1 MISLTINYTKPL
13 PWCGLQTYANRVL
26 KRCLRCGYL
35 FKGNGKRNST
45 AKHKN
50 SLSENKIYSQPVHQI
65 TEKNYKY
72 NVGYFTI
79 QLNAGK
85 LRLIVKYISCESEWL
100 LSKLSRQFDHCL
112 TNKVR
117 CQYSMSRADKIR
129 VYCLHFETYF
139 IRQSVMISKA
149 IYFFKIV
156 PLNYI
161 LSRLKFMVWKWGHKC

>member
-65 TEKNYKY
+65 TEK
-72 NVGYFTI
+72 
-79 QLNAGK
+79 K
-85 LRLIVKYISCESEWL
+85 LQVKRRVLHNTTERRQIKTN
-100 LSKLSRQFDHCL
+100 SK
-112 TNKVR
+112 
-117 CQYSMSRADKIR
+117 
-129 VYCLHFETYF
+129 
-139 IRQSVMISKA
+139 
-149 IYFFKIV
+149 IY
-156 PLNYI
+156 
-161 LSRLKFMVWKWGHKC
+161 